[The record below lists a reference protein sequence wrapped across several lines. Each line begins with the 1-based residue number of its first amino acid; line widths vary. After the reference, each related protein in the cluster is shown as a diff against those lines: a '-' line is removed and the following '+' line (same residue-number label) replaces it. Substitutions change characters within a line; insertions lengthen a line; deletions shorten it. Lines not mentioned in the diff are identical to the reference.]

1 MTAQIKMSHPSDRL
15 RGKIGDVYEI
25 KYKTRYL
32 YQYSAPP
39 DKDGTTSNGIVYVPM
54 ESFKIYDE
62 RQHQLIERGMI
73 EHVKEIPTNE
83 IDYVE
88 LNVETVNTTTRSGMT
103 TLMGVSPMSY
113 QRVLVDG
120 KDVTFFSDDGRE
132 L

>member
-32 YQYSAPP
+32 YQYAAPP
-39 DKDGTTSNGIVYVPM
+39 DKDNTSNGIIHVPI
-54 ESFKIYDE
+54 ESFNIYDE

-73 EHVKEIPTNE
+73 EQVKEIPTNE

-88 LNVETVNTTTRSGMT
+88 LNVETMNTTSSNGFT
-103 TLMGVSPMSY
+103 TLLGVSPMSY

-120 KDVTFFSDDGRE
+120 KDVTFFNDEGKE